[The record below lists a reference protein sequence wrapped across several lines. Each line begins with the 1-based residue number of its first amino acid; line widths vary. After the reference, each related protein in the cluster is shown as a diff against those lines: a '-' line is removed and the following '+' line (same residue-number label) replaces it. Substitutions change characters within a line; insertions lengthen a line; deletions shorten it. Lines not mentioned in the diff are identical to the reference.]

1 MNYPVSDR
9 WDWYI
14 WGSCLRSSR
23 SN

>member
-14 WGSCLRSSR
+14 WGSCLWSSR